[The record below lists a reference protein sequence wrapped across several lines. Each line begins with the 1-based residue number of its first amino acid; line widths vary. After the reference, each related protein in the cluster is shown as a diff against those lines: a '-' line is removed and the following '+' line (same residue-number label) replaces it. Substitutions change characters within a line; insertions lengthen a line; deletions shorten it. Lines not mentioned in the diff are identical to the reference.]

1 VEDLMAKWTSV
12 AGLALVVA
20 GTAAAGVAVG
30 GQARVQEPQRMTVVN
45 TGKDPVPVALA
56 AEAAIELGPSTSAML
71 NALLREEKVVRVARE
86 TWEYREVRVR
96 TSPGNYSSV
105 LASLTSAGA
114 EGWETTGLSF
124 SDAGATVI
132 ILKRQR

>member
-1 VEDLMAKWTSV
+1 
-12 AGLALVVA
+12 
-20 GTAAAGVAVG
+20 
-30 GQARVQEPQRMTVVN
+30 
-45 TGKDPVPVALA
+45 VPVALA
-56 AEAAIELGPSTSAML
+56 AEAAIELGPATSAML
-71 NALLREEKVVRVARE
+71 NAVLREEKVVRVARAQ
-86 TWEYREVRVR
+86 WEYRELRVR

-105 LASLTSAGA
+105 LTPLTSAGA